1 MLKSHPPR
9 TVPPHDR
16 AHGVAAQVLDRA
28 LCKKLAPPSTSGITF
43 SILARRRGYQKV
55 CRAHTLRSKVADF
68 WRKVFAKRSMKTAR
82 KNGGNAARRAGKE
95 RERDDA
101 VS

>member
-1 MLKSHPPR
+1 
-9 TVPPHDR
+9 
-16 AHGVAAQVLDRA
+16 
-28 LCKKLAPPSTSGITF
+28 
-43 SILARRRGYQKV
+43 
-55 CRAHTLRSKVADF
+55 VADF